1 MKKFLA
7 KFIPRKTR
15 LVTRDDVTEEDV
27 HKAFSAIPQDSDLW
41 KALHVV
47 IDELLLNG
55 VNEVSDPSNANNAGA
70 LAYNA
75 GRIEALSLLK
85 THLDE
90 RRRVSR
96 PRMD

>member
-1 MKKFLA
+1 MKNFLA

-15 LVTRDDVTEEDV
+15 LVTRDDVTDEDV
-27 HKAFSAIPQDSDLW
+27 HKAFSEIPQDSNLW
-41 KALHVV
+41 KALHMV

-85 THLDE
+85 THLDD
-90 RRRVSR
+90 RRRASR
-96 PRMD
+96 PRVD

>member
-1 MKKFLA
+1 MIPFLA

-15 LVTRDDVTEEDV
+15 LVTREDVTEEDLR
-27 HKAFSAIPQDSDLW
+27 KAFTSLPEDSAVWQ
-41 KALHVV
+41 ALHVV

-85 THLDE
+85 THLDD
-90 RRRVSR
+90 RRRASR